1 MAALINRGFNFAVAV
16 VMVVAAAQ
24 LVGDAAAATYV
35 VGDASG
41 WMVPTGGPATYTTWA
56 SQYVF
61 RVGDVLVFNFGTG
74 IHDVARV
81 TKDAFDTCTSTNPIA
96 FTTVGPASF
105 TLNSTGPDYYTCT
118 FGQHCSLGQKL
129 SINVLPASST
139 TPTPSP
145 APLVAPTTPIP
156 SPAPLVAPATPTPS
170 PAPLVAPT
178 PAMPSPSPS
187 PESSPSPAPSGTTD
201 TPPPSSPAPSP
212 ALMGD
217 MSPPPPPSNS
227 AEIVTIATPFVVLA
241 SVLLGFVI

>member
-1 MAALINRGFNFAVAV
+1 MAALINRGFSFAVAV

-139 TPTPSP
+139 TTTPTPSP
-145 APLVAPTTPIP
+145 APLVAPTP
-156 SPAPLVAPATPTPS
+156 PTPS

-201 TPPPSSPAPSP
+201 TPPSSPAPSP
-212 ALMGD
+212 SLMGD
-217 MSPPPPPSNS
+217 MSPPPPPSSS

-241 SVLLGFVI
+241 SFLLLGFVI